1 MKKYIIVF
9 LLVILF
15 GKLNAQIKIADD
27 SQKDNLSDISLLL
40 SFMQGSFS
48 SEDQSKVDTNYFD
61 IRLQMKPMWTIRS
74 DAHWIYVE
82 QAVASKMD
90 KPYRQRVYRVSQL
103 PDGTF
108 ESAVFTFPDP
118 LKYAGDWKKDNP
130 LEELSPSDLTERK
143 GCSVFLVKN
152 EDGSFT
158 GGTKGKGCESDL
170 RSAKYASSEVVI
182 NKDGMKSWDRGFNE
196 NDEQVWGATNGGY
209 IFKKINVN

>member
-9 LLVILF
+9 LLIVLI
-15 GKLNAQIKIADD
+15 GKLNAQIKIADVNT
-27 SQKDNLSDISLLL
+27 KEETSDIALLL
-40 SFMQGSFS
+40 SYMQGSFS
-48 SEDQSKVDTNYFD
+48 SEEQSKADTNYFD

-108 ESAVFTFPDP
+108 ESSVFTFPEP

-130 LEELSPSDLTERK
+130 LVGLSPSDLIERK

-152 EDGSFT
+152 NDGSFS
-158 GGTKGKGCESDL
+158 GGTRGKGCECDL
-170 RSAKYASSEVVI
+170 RNAKYASSEVVI
-182 NKDGMKSWDRGFNE
+182 NKEGMKSWDRGFNE
-196 NDEQVWGATNGGY
+196 SDEQVWGATKGGY
-209 IFKKINVN
+209 VFKKIND

>member
-9 LLVILF
+9 LLIIWI
-15 GKLNAQIKIADD
+15 GKLNAQINIADD
-27 SQKDNLSDISLLL
+27 SQKENLSDIALLL
-40 SFMQGSFS
+40 SYMQGSFS
-48 SEDQSKVDTNYFD
+48 SEEQSKADTNYFD
-61 IRLQMKPMWTIRS
+61 IRLQMKPMWKIRS

-108 ESAVFTFPDP
+108 ESAVFTFPEP

-130 LEELSPSDLTERK
+130 LEELSPSDLIERK
-143 GCSVFLVKN
+143 GCSVFLSKN
-152 EDGSFT
+152 DDGSFT

-170 RSAKYASSEVVI
+170 RNAKYASSEVVI
-182 NKDGMKSWDRGFNE
+182 NKEGMKSWDRGFNE

-209 IFKKINVN
+209 IFKKINN

>member
-9 LLVILF
+9 LLIVLTC
-15 GKLNAQIKIADD
+15 KLNAQIKIADD
-27 SQKDNLSDISLLL
+27 SQKDNMPDLALLV
-40 SFMQGSFS
+40 SYMQGSFS
-48 SEDQSKVDTNYFD
+48 SEEQSKTDTSYFD

-74 DAHWIYVE
+74 NAHWIYVE

-103 PDGTF
+103 PDGSF
-108 ESAVFTFPDP
+108 ESKVFTFSEP
-118 LKYAGDWKKDNP
+118 LKYAGEWKKDNP

-152 EDGSFT
+152 DDGSFS

-170 RSAKYASSEVVI
+170 RNAKYASSEVII

-196 NDEQVWGATNGGY
+196 NEEQVWGATKGGY
-209 IFKKINVN
+209 IFRKVNN